1 MFTFNFKKPSILRNM
16 FLAFVGFGV
25 SMGLIFP
32 VFANLFVEWK
42 PGMLSWF
49 VVACIA
55 AGLSIGLFNFW
66 LLRKMLLKRL
76 QRIADVAKAISE
88 NDITMKCS
96 LQSHDFIG
104 EMADSFNLMTYNLR
118 MMVQKIYDVSLQMNQ
133 AAAAM
138 LKEVEVT
145 QGGVDLQKQDTQKVV
160 QAMQVMRQALER
172 VSLQAQ
178 DALNAVDIAGSEAKQ
193 GRENVESSVK
203 SITELADQV
212 EKASAVM
219 KRLEQD
225 TTNIS
230 SVLEVIKDIAEQTNL
245 LALNAAI
252 EAARAGEHGRGF
264 AVVADEVRQLASKT
278 QESTL
283 EIEGTISHL
292 IQVSREA
299 ADVMSSGREQA
310 HLSVKQANTAG
321 KSLQSIDQAVKTIH
335 QKNSHIVEST
345 GEQSKQADSVEASLR
360 KVDEAS
366 ESVVDSAYKTLEASN
381 QVGQFANQLTQ
392 LIGQFRV

>member
-160 QAMQVMRQALER
+160 QAMKVMREALEK

-178 DALNAVDIAGSEAKQ
+178 DALNAVGIARSEAQQ
-193 GRENVESSVK
+193 GRENVEASAK
-203 SITELADQV
+203 SIISLANQV
-212 EKASAVM
+212 ETAAEVM

-321 KSLQSIDQAVKTIH
+321 KSLQSIDHAVKTIH

-345 GEQSKQADSVEASLR
+345 EQQTKQADLVDANIR
-360 KVDEAS
+360 KVDDAS

>member
-1 MFTFNFKKPSILRNM
+1 M

-96 LQSHDFIG
+96 LQSH

-160 QAMQVMRQALER
+160 QAMLVMREALEK

-178 DALNAVDIAGSEAKQ
+178 DALNAVGIARSEAQQ
-193 GRENVESSVK
+193 GRENVESSAK
-203 SITELADQV
+203 SIIALADQV
-212 EKASAVM
+212 ESAAEVM
-219 KRLEQD
+219 KRLEKD
-225 TTNIS
+225 TVNIS
-230 SVLEVIKDIAEQTNL
+230 NVLGVIKDIAEQTNL

-278 QESTL
+278 QESTS
-283 EIEGTISHL
+283 EIEDTISHL
-292 IQVSREA
+292 VSVSREA
-299 ADVMSSGREQA
+299 VDVMNRGREQA
-310 HLSVKQANTAG
+310 HQSVTQANTAG
-321 KSLQSIDQAVKTIH
+321 KSLASIDQAVKTIY

-345 GEQSKQADSVEASLR
+345 EQQTKQADLVDANIR